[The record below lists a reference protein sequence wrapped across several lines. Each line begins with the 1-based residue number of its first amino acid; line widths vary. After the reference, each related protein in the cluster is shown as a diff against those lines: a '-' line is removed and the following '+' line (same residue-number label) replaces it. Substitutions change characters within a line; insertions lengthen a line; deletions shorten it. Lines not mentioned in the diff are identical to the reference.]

1 MDTNIPDIIFIFV
14 LAVFVGFEVISK
26 VPSMLH
32 TPLMSGTN
40 AIHGIIF
47 FGGILVLADAA
58 TPLTR
63 RPGICRGGFRFRQC
77 LRRFHGHGPD
87 AANVQE
93 KEKMSSTIAYIII
106 GVSVLFIIGIKL
118 LASPKTARI
127 GNLIAAAGMLIA
139 LLSLH
144 KPAGEYVWSQGWTFN
159 YTLIAIGTVIGLI
172 IGAIGAYS
180 VKMTAMPQMV
190 ALFNGLG
197 GGAAALVASLEFM
210 RGAHSFEGITA
221 FIAGAML
228 FATLIGSL
236 SFSGSIIAYLK
247 LEGKFEKPHT
257 FPGQNFLNGLI
268 LLVILGLC
276 GWLTFNASG
285 GNAVTAFIVM
295 FSLALFFGIA
305 MVLPIGGADMPVVIS
320 LLNSFTG
327 LAVAADGFAI
337 NNLAMVVAGTLV
349 GSSGTLLTLLM
360 CKAMNRPVTNVL
372 FGAFGSSG
380 GAAAAAGGVAG
391 TVKAIQADEVALLL
405 TYAQRVVIVPGYG
418 MAVAQAQHQVRELS
432 DELGNRGVEVQFA
445 IHPVAGRM
453 PGHMN
458 VLLAEANVPYD
469 QLIEMEQIN
478 PSMDRVDVCLV
489 IGANDVVNPAA
500 REEKTSP
507 IYGMPI
513 IEADR
518 CKMTIVMKRSMAA
531 GFAGIENHLF
541 YKDNTR
547 MLFGDAKASLN
558 ALVAAVK
565 AS

>member
-1 MDTNIPDIIFIFV
+1 
-14 LAVFVGFEVISK
+14 
-26 VPSMLH
+26 
-32 TPLMSGTN
+32 
-40 AIHGIIF
+40 
-47 FGGILVLADAA
+47 
-58 TPLTR
+58 
-63 RPGICRGGFRFRQC
+63 
-77 LRRFHGHGPD
+77 
-87 AANVQE
+87 
-93 KEKMSSTIAYIII
+93 MSSTIALIII
-106 GVSVLFIIGIKL
+106 GVAVLFIIGIKL
-118 LASPKTARI
+118 LSSPKTARI
-127 GNLIAAAGMLIA
+127 GNLIAAAGMLVA
-139 LLSLH
+139 LITLH
-144 KPAGEYVWSQGWTFN
+144 KPTGEFVWSQGWTFN
-159 YTLIAIGTVIGLI
+159 YTLIALGTLIGLV

-190 ALFNGLG
+190 AMFNGLG
-197 GGAAALVASLEFM
+197 GGAAALVASLEFIK
-210 RGAHSFEGITA
+210 GAHHPELAGIELPVLHETSK
-221 FIAGAML
+221 FIAGSML

-236 SFSGSIIAYLK
+236 SFSGSIVAYLK
-247 LEGKFEKPHT
+247 LEGKFEKPIT
-257 FPGQNFLNGLI
+257 FFGQNFLNGLI

-276 GWLTFNASG
+276 GWLTFNVSG
-285 GNAVTAFIVM
+285 GNATAAFIVM
-295 FSLALFFGIA
+295 FALALFFGIA
-305 MVLPIGGADMPVVIS
+305 MVMPIGGADMPVVIS

-380 GAAAAAGGVAG
+380 GTATAVSGFAG
-391 TVKAIQADEVALLL
+391 TVKPIQADEVALLL
-405 TYAQRVVIVPGYG
+405 AYAQRVVVVPGYG
-418 MAVAQAQHQVRELS
+418 MAVAQAQHSVRELS
-432 DELGNRGVEVQFA
+432 DELGKRGVEVQFA

-458 VLLAEANVPYD
+458 VLLAEANVSYD

-513 IEADR
+513 IEADHA
-518 CKMTIVMKRSMAA
+518 KTVIVMKRSMAA

>member
-1 MDTNIPDIIFIFV
+1 
-14 LAVFVGFEVISK
+14 
-26 VPSMLH
+26 
-32 TPLMSGTN
+32 
-40 AIHGIIF
+40 
-47 FGGILVLADAA
+47 
-58 TPLTR
+58 
-63 RPGICRGGFRFRQC
+63 
-77 LRRFHGHGPD
+77 
-87 AANVQE
+87 
-93 KEKMSSTIAYIII
+93 MSSSIALILI
-106 GVSVLFIIGIKL
+106 GVAVLFILGIKF
-118 LASPKTARI
+118 LASPKTARL
-127 GNLIAAAGMLIA
+127 GNLVAAAGMAVGLVILCKPNGENIWLHGHNYVLI
-139 LLSLH
+139 
-144 KPAGEYVWSQGWTFN
+144 
-159 YTLIAIGTVIGLI
+159 VIGIVVGLV
-172 IGAIGAYS
+172 IGAFGAYS
-180 VKMTAMPQMV
+180 VKMTSMPQMV

-197 GGAAALVASLEFM
+197 GGAAALVASLEFLKDAQSAQILGVEM
-210 RGAHSFEGITA
+210 PVLHDPAMAIT
-221 FIAGAML
+221 IPML

-247 LEGKFEKPHT
+247 LEGKFDKPVT
-257 FPGQNFLNGLI
+257 FPGQNIFNGLVG
-268 LLVILGLC
+268 LVIIGLC
-276 GWLTFNASG
+276 GWLTFHATG
-285 GNAVTAFIVM
+285 HNAVVAFIVM
-295 FSLALFFGIA
+295 FALALFFGIA
-305 MVLPIGGADMPVVIS
+305 MVMPIGGADMPVVIS

-337 NNLAMVVAGTLV
+337 NNTAMIVAGTLV

-380 GAAAAAGGVAG
+380 AAQAGVAG
-391 TVKAIQADEVALLL
+391 VVGTVKPIQADEVALLL
-405 TYAQRVVIVPGYG
+405 AYAQRVVVVPGYG
-418 MAVAQAQHQVRELS
+418 MAVAQAQHSVRELTE
-432 DELGNRGVEVQFA
+432 ELGQRGIEVQFA

-500 REEKTSP
+500 REDKSSP

-518 CKMTIVMKRSMAA
+518 CKMTVVMKRSMAA

>member
-1 MDTNIPDIIFIFV
+1 
-14 LAVFVGFEVISK
+14 
-26 VPSMLH
+26 
-32 TPLMSGTN
+32 
-40 AIHGIIF
+40 
-47 FGGILVLADAA
+47 
-58 TPLTR
+58 
-63 RPGICRGGFRFRQC
+63 
-77 LRRFHGHGPD
+77 
-87 AANVQE
+87 
-93 KEKMSSTIAYIII
+93 MSSTIALILI
-106 GVSVLFIIGIKL
+106 GVAVLFILGIKFL
-118 LASPKTARI
+118 SSPKTARK
-127 GNLIAAAGMLIA
+127 GNLVAAAGMTIGLII
-139 LLSLH
+139 LC
-144 KPAGEYVWSQGWTFN
+144 KPDGANIWAHGGNYV
-159 YTLIAIGTVIGLI
+159 LIAIGIVVGLVIG
-172 IGAIGAYS
+172 AAGAYS

-197 GGAAALVASLEFM
+197 GGAAALVASLEFLKHAKPLM
-210 RGAHSFEGITA
+210 EAAGIEIPALQEPSAAVT
-221 FIAGAML
+221 IPML

-247 LEGKFEKPHT
+247 LEGKFEKPMT
-257 FPGQNFLNGLI
+257 FPGQNIFNGLI
-268 LLVILGLC
+268 GIVILGLC
-276 GWLTFNASG
+276 GWLTFNATG

-305 MVLPIGGADMPVVIS
+305 MVMPIGGADMPVVIS

-337 NNLAMVVAGTLV
+337 NNTAMIVAGTLV

-380 GAAAAAGGVAG
+380 GSAAAAGGPAG
-391 TVKAIQADEVALLL
+391 TVKPIQADEAALLL
-405 TYAQRVVIVPGYG
+405 AYAQRVVVVPGYG

-432 DELGNRGVEVQFA
+432 DELGKRGVEVQFA

-518 CKMTIVMKRSMAA
+518 CKTTIVMKRSMAA

-565 AS
+565 AN

>member
-1 MDTNIPDIIFIFV
+1 
-14 LAVFVGFEVISK
+14 
-26 VPSMLH
+26 
-32 TPLMSGTN
+32 MSTTT
-40 AIHGIIF
+40 AL
-47 FGGILVLADAA
+47 IL
-58 TPLTR
+58 
-63 RPGICRGGFRFRQC
+63 
-77 LRRFHGHGPD
+77 
-87 AANVQE
+87 
-93 KEKMSSTIAYIII
+93 I
-106 GVSVLFIIGIKL
+106 GVAVLFILGIKFL
-118 LASPKTARI
+118 SSPKTART
-127 GNLIAAAGMLIA
+127 GNLVAAAGMLIG
-139 LLSLH
+139 LLVLS
-144 KPAGEYVWSQGWTFN
+144 KPDGAHVWTQGWTFN
-159 YTLIAIGTVIGLI
+159 YTLIAIGTLVGLVIGAL
-172 IGAIGAYS
+172 GAYS

-197 GGAAALVASLEFM
+197 GGAAALVASLEFL
-210 RGAHSFEGITA
+210 RNAHEADSVAA
-221 FIAGAML
+221 FITIPML

-276 GWLTFNASG
+276 GWLTINATG

-295 FSLALFFGIA
+295 FALALFFGVA
-305 MVLPIGGADMPVVIS
+305 MVMPIGGADMPVVIS

-337 NNLAMVVAGTLV
+337 NNTAMIVAGTLV

-372 FGAFGSSG
+372 FGAFGSGG
-380 GAAAAAGGVAG
+380 GAKAAAGGVAG
-391 TVKAIQADEVALLL
+391 TVKPIQVDETALLL
-405 TYAQRVVIVPGYG
+405 AYAQRVVVVPGYG

-432 DELGNRGVEVQFA
+432 DELGKRGIEVQFA

-531 GFAGIENHLF
+531 GFAGIENLLF

>member
-1 MDTNIPDIIFIFV
+1 
-14 LAVFVGFEVISK
+14 
-26 VPSMLH
+26 
-32 TPLMSGTN
+32 
-40 AIHGIIF
+40 
-47 FGGILVLADAA
+47 
-58 TPLTR
+58 
-63 RPGICRGGFRFRQC
+63 
-77 LRRFHGHGPD
+77 
-87 AANVQE
+87 
-93 KEKMSSTIAYIII
+93 MSSTIALILI
-106 GVSVLFIIGIKL
+106 GVAVLFILGIKFL
-118 LASPKTARI
+118 SSPKTARR
-127 GNLIAAAGMLIA
+127 GNLVAAAGMVIGFII
-139 LLSLH
+139 LS
-144 KPAGEYVWSQGWTFN
+144 KPDGANIWTQGWTFN
-159 YTLIAIGTVIGLI
+159 YTLIVIGIIVGLV
-172 IGAIGAYS
+172 IGALGAYS

-197 GGAAALVASLEFM
+197 GGAASLVASLEFLKKAQM
-210 RGAHSFEGITA
+210 HPFPGIMLTVLDDVPA
-221 FIAGAML
+221 AVTIPML

-236 SFSGSIIAYLK
+236 SFAGSIIAYLK

-276 GWLTFNASG
+276 GWLTFNATG
-285 GNAVTAFIVM
+285 HNAVVAFIVM
-295 FSLALFFGIA
+295 FCLALFFGVA

-337 NNLAMVVAGTLV
+337 NNNAMIVAGTLV

-372 FGAFGSSG
+372 FGAFGSG
-380 GAAAAAGGVAG
+380 GGSKTAAGGVAG
-391 TVKAIQADEVALLL
+391 TVKPIQADEVALLL

-418 MAVAQAQHQVRELS
+418 MAVAQAQHSVRELS
-432 DELGNRGVEVQFA
+432 DELGKRGIEVQFA

-469 QLIEMEQIN
+469 QLIEMEAIN
-478 PSMDRVDVCLV
+478 PTMDRVDVCLV

-500 REEKTSP
+500 REEKSSP

-518 CKMTIVMKRSMAA
+518 CKTTIVMKRSMAA

>member
-1 MDTNIPDIIFIFV
+1 MNTV
-14 LAVFVGFEVISK
+14 AL
-26 VPSMLH
+26 
-32 TPLMSGTN
+32 
-40 AIHGIIF
+40 
-47 FGGILVLADAA
+47 IL
-58 TPLTR
+58 
-63 RPGICRGGFRFRQC
+63 
-77 LRRFHGHGPD
+77 
-87 AANVQE
+87 
-93 KEKMSSTIAYIII
+93 I
-106 GVSVLFIIGIKL
+106 GVSVLFILGIKFL
-118 LASPKTARI
+118 SSPKTARA
-127 GNLIAAAGMLIA
+127 GNLVAAAGMLIGFVI
-139 LLSLH
+139 LS
-144 KPAGEYVWSQGWTFN
+144 KPDGSNIWAHGGN
-159 YTLIAIGTVIGLI
+159 YPLIVIGII
-172 IGAIGAYS
+172 IGLVIGALGAYS

-197 GGAAALVASLEFM
+197 GGAAALVASLEFLK
-210 RGAHSFEGITA
+210 GANGSESVAAAIT
-221 FIAGAML
+221 IPML

-257 FPGQNFLNGLI
+257 FPGQNYLNGLI
-268 LLVILGLC
+268 GLVILGLC
-276 GWLTFNASG
+276 GWLTFNATG
-285 GNAVTAFIVM
+285 HNAVVAFIVL

-305 MVLPIGGADMPVVIS
+305 MVMPIGGADMPVVIS

-337 NNLAMVVAGTLV
+337 NNNAMIVAGTLV

-380 GAAAAAGGVAG
+380 GGAAAAGGVAG
-391 TVKAIQADEVALLL
+391 TVKPIQADEVALLL
-405 TYAQRVVIVPGYG
+405 AYAQRVVVVPGYG
-418 MAVAQAQHQVRELS
+418 MAVAQAQHSVRELTE
-432 DELGNRGVEVQFA
+432 ELGKRGVEVQFA

-500 REEKTSP
+500 REDKSSP

-513 IEADR
+513 IDADR
-518 CKMTIVMKRSMAA
+518 CKTCIVMKRSMAA

>member
-1 MDTNIPDIIFIFV
+1 
-14 LAVFVGFEVISK
+14 
-26 VPSMLH
+26 
-32 TPLMSGTN
+32 
-40 AIHGIIF
+40 
-47 FGGILVLADAA
+47 
-58 TPLTR
+58 
-63 RPGICRGGFRFRQC
+63 
-77 LRRFHGHGPD
+77 
-87 AANVQE
+87 
-93 KEKMSSTIAYIII
+93 MSSTIALIFI
-106 GVSVLFIIGIKL
+106 GVAVLFIIGIKFL
-118 LASPKTARI
+118 SSPKTARR
-127 GNLIAAAGMLIA
+127 GNLIAAAGMLVA
-139 LLSLH
+139 LLALH
-144 KPAGEYVWSQGWTFN
+144 KTDGNSVWTQGWSFN
-159 YTLIAIGTVIGLI
+159 YTLIAIGTVVGLVV
-172 IGAIGAYS
+172 GAIGAYS

-197 GGAAALVASLEFM
+197 GGAAALVASLEFT
-210 RGAHSFEGITA
+210 GAKTDTVQLGGIVLSVTA
-221 FIAGAML
+221 PSEPSKFIAVCML

-247 LEGKFEKPHT
+247 LQGKLEKPHT
-257 FPGQNFLNGLI
+257 FPGQNLLNGLI

-276 GWLTFNASG
+276 GWLTCNVTG
-285 GNAVTAFIVM
+285 GRAVAAFIAM
-295 FSLALFFGIA
+295 FVLALFFGVA

-337 NNLAMVVAGTLV
+337 NNLAMLVAGTLV

-372 FGAFGSSG
+372 FGAFGSAG
-380 GAAAAAGGVAG
+380 GSQAAAGGVAG
-391 TVKAIQADEVALLL
+391 TVKPIQADEAALLL
-405 TYAQRVVIVPGYG
+405 ANAQRVVIVPGYG

-432 DELGNRGVEVQFA
+432 EELGKRGVEVQFA

-500 REEKTSP
+500 REEKSSP
-507 IYGMPI
+507 IYGMPV

-518 CKMTIVMKRSMAA
+518 CRATIVLKRSMAA
-531 GFAGIENHLF
+531 GFAGIENLLF

-565 AS
+565 AN

>member
-1 MDTNIPDIIFIFV
+1 MSSFIALIFI
-14 LAVFVGFEVISK
+14 
-26 VPSMLH
+26 
-32 TPLMSGTN
+32 
-40 AIHGIIF
+40 
-47 FGGILVLADAA
+47 
-58 TPLTR
+58 
-63 RPGICRGGFRFRQC
+63 
-77 LRRFHGHGPD
+77 
-87 AANVQE
+87 
-93 KEKMSSTIAYIII
+93 
-106 GVSVLFIIGIKL
+106 GVAVLFILGIKFL
-118 LASPKTARI
+118 SSPKTARA
-127 GNLIAAAGMLIA
+127 GNLVAAAGMFVA
-139 LLSLH
+139 LLALH
-144 KPAGEYVWSQGWTFN
+144 KTTGESVWTQGWNLN
-159 YTLIAIGTVIGLI
+159 YTLIAVGTVIGLI
-172 IGAIGAYS
+172 LGAVGAYS

-190 ALFNGLG
+190 AAFNGLG
-197 GGAAALVASLEFM
+197 GGAAALVASLEFL
-210 RGAHSFEGITA
+210 RHARDAEAVAVAVTIP
-221 FIAGAML
+221 ML

-236 SFSGSIIAYLK
+236 SFSGSAIAYLK

-276 GWLTFNASG
+276 GWLTINATG
-285 GNAVTAFIVM
+285 GSAVNGFIVM
-295 FSLALFFGIA
+295 FCLALFFGIA
-305 MVLPIGGADMPVVIS
+305 MVMPIGGADMPVVIS

-337 NNLAMVVAGTLV
+337 NNLAMIVAGTLV

-372 FGAFGSSG
+372 FGAFGSSAG
-380 GAAAAAGGVAG
+380 SQAAAGGVAG
-391 TVKAIQADEVALLL
+391 TVKPIQADEAAVLLS
-405 TYAQRVVIVPGYG
+405 YASQVVIVPGYG
-418 MAVAQAQHQVRELS
+418 MAVAQAQHAVRELS
-432 DELGNRGVEVQFA
+432 DELGKRGVEVRFA

-469 QLIEMEQIN
+469 QLCEMEAIN
-478 PSMDRVDVCLV
+478 PTMDRVDVCLV

-500 REEKTSP
+500 REEKSSP

-513 IEADR
+513 IEADHA
-518 CKMTIVMKRSMAA
+518 KTVFVMKRSMAA
-531 GFAGIENHLF
+531 GFAGIENLLF

>member
-1 MDTNIPDIIFIFV
+1 MSTTIALIFIGV
-14 LAVFVGFEVISK
+14 
-26 VPSMLH
+26 
-32 TPLMSGTN
+32 
-40 AIHGIIF
+40 
-47 FGGILVLADAA
+47 AA
-58 TPLTR
+58 
-63 RPGICRGGFRFRQC
+63 
-77 LRRFHGHGPD
+77 
-87 AANVQE
+87 
-93 KEKMSSTIAYIII
+93 
-106 GVSVLFIIGIKL
+106 LFIIGIKFL
-118 LASPKTARI
+118 SSPKTART
-127 GNLIAAAGMLIA
+127 GNLIAAAGMFVA
-139 LLSLH
+139 LLALH
-144 KPAGEYVWSQGWTFN
+144 KTNGNSVWTQGWSSN
-159 YTLIAIGTVIGLI
+159 YTLIVIGIVVGLV

-197 GGAAALVASLEFM
+197 GGAAALVASLEFTSPQTDKFQL
-210 RGAHSFEGITA
+210 GGLSLTITA
-221 FIAGAML
+221 PSEPSTFIAVSML

-247 LEGKFEKPHT
+247 LQGKFEKPMT
-257 FPGQNFLNGLI
+257 FPGQNIFNGMV
-268 LLVILGLC
+268 LLVILGLG
-276 GWLTFNASG
+276 GWLTFNSSS
-285 GNAVTAFIVM
+285 GNAATAFIVM

-305 MVLPIGGADMPVVIS
+305 MVMPIGGADMPVVIS

-337 NNLAMVVAGTLV
+337 QNLAMVVAGTLV

-380 GAAAAAGGVAG
+380 GGKAAAGGVAG
-391 TVKAIQADEVALLL
+391 TVKPIQADEAALLL
-405 TYAQRVVIVPGYG
+405 GYAQRVVVVPGYG

-432 DELGNRGVEVQFA
+432 EELGKRGVEVQFA

-500 REEKTSP
+500 REEKSSP

-518 CKMTIVMKRSMAA
+518 CKATIVMKRSMAA

-558 ALVAAVK
+558 ALIAAVK
-565 AS
+565 AG

>member
-1 MDTNIPDIIFIFV
+1 MITV
-14 LAVFVGFEVISK
+14 AL
-26 VPSMLH
+26 
-32 TPLMSGTN
+32 
-40 AIHGIIF
+40 
-47 FGGILVLADAA
+47 IL
-58 TPLTR
+58 
-63 RPGICRGGFRFRQC
+63 
-77 LRRFHGHGPD
+77 
-87 AANVQE
+87 
-93 KEKMSSTIAYIII
+93 I
-106 GVSVLFIIGIKL
+106 GVAVLFILGIKFL
-118 LASPKTARI
+118 SSPKTARI
-127 GNLIAAAGMLIA
+127 GNLVAAAGMLIGFVI
-139 LLSLH
+139 LS
-144 KPAGEYVWSQGWTFN
+144 KPDGGNIWTQGWFN
-159 YTLIAIGTVIGLI
+159 YTLIIIGIIIGLVIGAL
-172 IGAIGAYS
+172 GAYS

-197 GGAAALVASLEFM
+197 GGAAALVASLEFIK
-210 RGAHSFEGITA
+210 GANPPEIAGITLPHDTSA
-221 FIAGAML
+221 AITIPML

-276 GWLTFNASG
+276 GWLTFNATG
-285 GNAVTAFIVM
+285 HNAVVAFIVM

-305 MVLPIGGADMPVVIS
+305 MVMPIGGADMPVVIS

-337 NNLAMVVAGTLV
+337 NNNAMIVAGTLV

-372 FGAFGSSG
+372 FGAFGSG
-380 GAAAAAGGVAG
+380 GGSAAAAGGVAG
-391 TVKAIQADEVALLL
+391 TVKPIQADEVALLL

-418 MAVAQAQHQVRELS
+418 MAVAQAQHSVRELS
-432 DELGNRGVEVQFA
+432 DELGKRGVEVQFA

-478 PSMDRVDVCLV
+478 PTMDRVDVCLV

-513 IEADR
+513 IEADHA
-518 CKMTIVMKRSMAA
+518 KSVIVMKRSMAA

>member
-1 MDTNIPDIIFIFV
+1 MSTFIA
-14 LAVFVGFEVISK
+14 L
-26 VPSMLH
+26 
-32 TPLMSGTN
+32 
-40 AIHGIIF
+40 
-47 FGGILVLADAA
+47 
-58 TPLTR
+58 
-63 RPGICRGGFRFRQC
+63 
-77 LRRFHGHGPD
+77 
-87 AANVQE
+87 
-93 KEKMSSTIAYIII
+93 III
-106 GVSVLFIIGIKL
+106 GVSVLFILGIKFL
-118 LASPKTARI
+118 SSPKTARR
-127 GNLIAAAGMLIA
+127 GNLIAAAGMLVA
-139 LLSLH
+139 LH
-144 KPAGEYVWSQGWTFN
+144 KPDGGAVWTQAWTFN
-159 YTLIAIGTVIGLI
+159 YTLIAIGILTGLLV
-172 IGAIGAYS
+172 GAAGAYS

-197 GGAAALVASLEFM
+197 GGAAALVAGLEFS
-210 RGAHSFEGITA
+210 RPQVDKFQLGGISLTITA
-221 FIAGAML
+221 PGGLTAFTAGSML

-236 SFSGSIIAYLK
+236 SFAGSIIAYLK
-247 LEGKFEKPHT
+247 LQGKFEKPHT
-257 FPGQNFLNGLI
+257 FPGQNVLNGLV
-268 LLVILGLC
+268 LLVILGLG
-276 GWLTFNASG
+276 GWLTCNAGAG
-285 GNAVTAFIVM
+285 GALAG
-295 FSLALFFGIA
+295 FSVLFALALVFGVA

-337 NNLAMVVAGTLV
+337 HNLAMVVAGTLV

-372 FGAFGSSG
+372 FGAFGSG
-380 GAAAAAGGVAG
+380 GGGKTAASGVAG
-391 TVKAIQADEVALLL
+391 TVKPIQADEAALLL
-405 TYAQRVVIVPGYG
+405 GYAQRVVVVPGYG

-432 DELGNRGVEVQFA
+432 EELGQRGVEVQFA

-469 QLIEMEQIN
+469 QLVEMEQIN

-500 REEKTSP
+500 REEKGSP

-518 CKMTIVMKRSMAA
+518 CKTTIVLKRSMAA

-541 YKDNTR
+541 YKDHTR

-565 AS
+565 AN

>member
-1 MDTNIPDIIFIFV
+1 
-14 LAVFVGFEVISK
+14 
-26 VPSMLH
+26 
-32 TPLMSGTN
+32 MS
-40 AIHGIIF
+40 
-47 FGGILVLADAA
+47 
-58 TPLTR
+58 P
-63 RPGICRGGFRFRQC
+63 
-77 LRRFHGHGPD
+77 
-87 AANVQE
+87 
-93 KEKMSSTIAYIII
+93 TIAYIII

-118 LASPKTARI
+118 LASPKTARL
-127 GNLIAAAGMLIA
+127 GNLVAAAGMLLA
-139 LLSLH
+139 LLTLH
-144 KPAGEYVWSQGWTFN
+144 KPAGDYVWSQGWTFN
-159 YTLIAIGTVIGLI
+159 YTLIAIGTVIGLV

-197 GGAAALVASLEFM
+197 GGAAALVASLEFQ
-210 RGAHSFEGITA
+210 RGAHSDLDITA
-221 FIAGAML
+221 FIAGSML

-247 LEGKFEKPHT
+247 LEGKFEKPMT
-257 FPGQNFLNGLI
+257 FPGQNFLNGFI

-285 GNAVTAFIVM
+285 GNATMAFIVM
-295 FSLALFFGIA
+295 FCLALFFGVA
-305 MVLPIGGADMPVVIS
+305 MVMPIGGADMPVVIS

-327 LAVAADGFAI
+327 LAVAADGFALH
-337 NNLAMVVAGTLV
+337 NNAMIVAGTLV

-380 GAAAAAGGVAG
+380 GAAAAAGGVVG
-391 TVKAIQADEVALLL
+391 TVKPIQADEVALLL
-405 TYAQRVVIVPGYG
+405 AYAQRVVVVPGYG
-418 MAVAQAQHQVRELS
+418 MAVAQAQHSVRELT
-432 DELGNRGVEVQFA
+432 DELGKRGVDVQFA

-469 QLIEMEQIN
+469 QLIEMEAIN
-478 PSMDRVDVCLV
+478 PSMERVDVCLV

-500 REEKTSP
+500 REDKSSP

-513 IEADR
+513 IDADH
-518 CKMTIVMKRSMAA
+518 CKTVIVMKRSMAA

-547 MLFGDAKASLN
+547 MLFGDAKASLT

>member
-1 MDTNIPDIIFIFV
+1 MNSTIGLIFI
-14 LAVFVGFEVISK
+14 
-26 VPSMLH
+26 
-32 TPLMSGTN
+32 
-40 AIHGIIF
+40 
-47 FGGILVLADAA
+47 
-58 TPLTR
+58 
-63 RPGICRGGFRFRQC
+63 
-77 LRRFHGHGPD
+77 
-87 AANVQE
+87 
-93 KEKMSSTIAYIII
+93 
-106 GVSVLFIIGIKL
+106 GVAVLFIIGIKL
-118 LASPKTARI
+118 LSSPKTARF
-127 GNLIAAAGMLIA
+127 GNLVAAAGMLIA
-139 LLSLH
+139 LLVLH
-144 KPAGEYVWSQGWTFN
+144 KPGGEYVWSQGWNFN
-159 YTLIAIGTVIGLI
+159 YTLIAIGIVIGLVM
-172 IGAIGAYS
+172 GAIGAYS

-197 GGAAALVASLEFM
+197 GGAAALVAGLEFIK
-210 RGAHSFEGITA
+210 GAHGPEVAGITLPVIQETTA

-257 FPGQNFLNGLI
+257 FPGQNVLNGLI
-268 LLVILGLC
+268 LLVILCLC
-276 GWLTFNASG
+276 VWLTVNSSG
-285 GNAVTAFIVM
+285 GHMTTAFLIL
-295 FSLALFFGIA
+295 FALALFFGVA

-372 FGAFGSSG
+372 FGAFGSHSG
-380 GAAAAAGGVAG
+380 GAKADAAGIAG
-391 TVKAIQADEVALLL
+391 TVKPIQADEVALLL
-405 TYAQRVVIVPGYG
+405 AYAQRVVIVPGYG

-432 DELGNRGVEVQFA
+432 DELGERGVEVQFA

-458 VLLAEANVPYD
+458 VLLAEANVSYD

-500 REEKTSP
+500 REEKSSP

-518 CKMTIVMKRSMAA
+518 SKTVIVMKRSMAA

-558 ALVAAVK
+558 ALVLAVK

>member
-1 MDTNIPDIIFIFV
+1 
-14 LAVFVGFEVISK
+14 
-26 VPSMLH
+26 
-32 TPLMSGTN
+32 
-40 AIHGIIF
+40 
-47 FGGILVLADAA
+47 
-58 TPLTR
+58 
-63 RPGICRGGFRFRQC
+63 
-77 LRRFHGHGPD
+77 
-87 AANVQE
+87 
-93 KEKMSSTIAYIII
+93 MSSTIALIII
-106 GVSVLFIIGIKL
+106 GVSVLFILGIKFL
-118 LASPKTARI
+118 SSPKTARH
-127 GNLIAAAGMLIA
+127 GNLVAAAGMIIA
-139 LLSLH
+139 LLALH
-144 KPAGEYVWSQGWTFN
+144 KTDGSYVWSQGWTFN
-159 YTLIAIGTVIGLI
+159 YTLIAIGTIIGLI

-190 ALFNGLG
+190 AMFNGLG
-197 GGAAALVASLEFM
+197 GGAAALVASLEFTK
-210 RGAHSFEGITA
+210 GAHGTEIAGVTLPVVTDTSA
-221 FIAGAML
+221 FIAGSML

-285 GNAVTAFIVM
+285 GNATTAFIVM
-295 FSLALFFGIA
+295 FCLALFFGVA
-305 MVLPIGGADMPVVIS
+305 MVMPIGGADMPVVIS

-380 GAAAAAGGVAG
+380 GSAAAAGGVAG
-391 TVKAIQADEVALLL
+391 TVKPIQADEVALLL
-405 TYAQRVVIVPGYG
+405 AYAQRVVVVPGYG
-418 MAVAQAQHQVRELS
+418 MAVAQAQHSVRELTE
-432 DELGNRGVEVQFA
+432 ELGKRGVEVQFA

-500 REEKTSP
+500 REDKSSP

-513 IEADR
+513 IDADR
-518 CKMTIVMKRSMAA
+518 CKTCIVMKRSMAA

>member
-1 MDTNIPDIIFIFV
+1 VLHDPSAAITIP
-14 LAVFVGFEVISK
+14 
-26 VPSMLH
+26 
-32 TPLMSGTN
+32 
-40 AIHGIIF
+40 
-47 FGGILVLADAA
+47 
-58 TPLTR
+58 
-63 RPGICRGGFRFRQC
+63 
-77 LRRFHGHGPD
+77 
-87 AANVQE
+87 
-93 KEKMSSTIAYIII
+93 
-106 GVSVLFIIGIKL
+106 
-118 LASPKTARI
+118 
-127 GNLIAAAGMLIA
+127 
-139 LLSLH
+139 
-144 KPAGEYVWSQGWTFN
+144 
-159 YTLIAIGTVIGLI
+159 
-172 IGAIGAYS
+172 
-180 VKMTAMPQMV
+180 
-190 ALFNGLG
+190 
-197 GGAAALVASLEFM
+197 
-210 RGAHSFEGITA
+210 
-221 FIAGAML
+221 ML

-247 LEGKFEKPHT
+247 LEGKFEKPLT
-257 FPGQNFLNGLI
+257 FPGQNILNGLI
-268 LLVILGLC
+268 GLVIIGLC
-276 GWLTFNASG
+276 GWLTFHATG
-285 GNAVTAFIVM
+285 HNAVVAFIVM

-305 MVLPIGGADMPVVIS
+305 MVMPIGGADMPVVIS

-337 NNLAMVVAGTLV
+337 NNTAMIVAGTLV

-380 GAAAAAGGVAG
+380 AAQAGAAGVVG
-391 TVKAIQADEVALLL
+391 TVKPIQADEVALLL
-405 TYAQRVVIVPGYG
+405 AYAQRVVVVPGYG
-418 MAVAQAQHQVRELS
+418 MAVAQAQHSVRELTE
-432 DELGNRGVEVQFA
+432 ELGNRGVEVQFA

-500 REEKTSP
+500 REDKSSP

-513 IEADR
+513 IDADR
-518 CKMTIVMKRSMAA
+518 CKTTIVMKRSMAA

>member
-1 MDTNIPDIIFIFV
+1 
-14 LAVFVGFEVISK
+14 
-26 VPSMLH
+26 
-32 TPLMSGTN
+32 
-40 AIHGIIF
+40 
-47 FGGILVLADAA
+47 
-58 TPLTR
+58 
-63 RPGICRGGFRFRQC
+63 
-77 LRRFHGHGPD
+77 
-87 AANVQE
+87 
-93 KEKMSSTIAYIII
+93 MSSQIVPLIII
-106 GVSVLFIIGIKL
+106 GVSVLFILGIKFL
-118 LASPKTARI
+118 SSPKTART
-127 GNLIAAAGMLIA
+127 GNLVAAAGMFIA
-139 LLSLH
+139 LCALLKADGSS
-144 KPAGEYVWSQGWTFN
+144 VWSHGWSFN
-159 YTLIAIGTVIGLI
+159 YTLIVIGTVIGLI

-190 ALFNGLG
+190 AMFNGLG
-197 GGAAALVASLEFM
+197 GGAAALVASLEFVG
-210 RGAHSFEGITA
+210 RSHSIEGI
-221 FIAGAML
+221 AGFDAGSML

-257 FPGQNFLNGLI
+257 FPGQNILNGLI

-276 GWLTFNASG
+276 GFLTCNASSD
-285 GNAVTAFIVM
+285 NATTFFIVM
-295 FSLALFFGIA
+295 FSLALFFGVA
-305 MVLPIGGADMPVVIS
+305 MVMPIGGADMPVVIS

-380 GAAAAAGGVAG
+380 GAQAGAAGIVG
-391 TVKAIQADEVALLL
+391 TVKPIQADEVALLL
-405 TYAQRVVIVPGYG
+405 AYAQRVVIVPGYG
-418 MAVAQAQHQVRELS
+418 MAVAQAQHSVRELS
-432 DELGNRGVEVQFA
+432 DELGKRGVEVQFA

-500 REEKTSP
+500 REDKSSP

-513 IEADR
+513 IDADH
-518 CKMTIVMKRSMAA
+518 CKTCIVMKRSMAA

>member
-1 MDTNIPDIIFIFV
+1 
-14 LAVFVGFEVISK
+14 
-26 VPSMLH
+26 
-32 TPLMSGTN
+32 
-40 AIHGIIF
+40 
-47 FGGILVLADAA
+47 
-58 TPLTR
+58 
-63 RPGICRGGFRFRQC
+63 
-77 LRRFHGHGPD
+77 
-87 AANVQE
+87 
-93 KEKMSSTIAYIII
+93 MSSTIAYIII
-106 GVSVLFIIGIKL
+106 GVSVLFILGIKL

-127 GNLIAAAGMLIA
+127 GNLVAAAGMLIA
-139 LLSLH
+139 LITLH
-144 KPAGEYVWSQGWTFN
+144 KPGGEYVWSQGWPFN

-190 ALFNGLG
+190 AMFNGLG
-197 GGAAALVASLEFM
+197 GGAAALVASLEFLKQAQ
-210 RGAHSFEGITA
+210 GSEFSLTLNGTDLIHVATGGSA
-221 FIAGAML
+221 FIAGSML

-247 LEGKFEKPHT
+247 LEGKFEKPMT
-257 FPGQNFLNGLI
+257 FPGQNILNGLI
-268 LLVILGLC
+268 LLVILSLC

-295 FSLALFFGIA
+295 FCLALFFGVA
-305 MVLPIGGADMPVVIS
+305 MVMPIGGADMPVVIS

-372 FGAFGSSG
+372 FGAFGSGGGGSG
-380 GAAAAAGGVAG
+380 AGAAGVAG
-391 TVKAIQADEVALLL
+391 TVKPIQADEVALLL

-418 MAVAQAQHQVRELS
+418 MAVAQAQHAVRELS
-432 DELGNRGVEVQFA
+432 DELGKRGVEVQFA

-500 REEKTSP
+500 REEKSSP

-518 CKMTIVMKRSMAA
+518 CKSVIVMKRSMAA

-547 MLFGDAKASLN
+547 MLFGDAKNSLQ
-558 ALVAAVK
+558 ALITAVK
-565 AS
+565 AN